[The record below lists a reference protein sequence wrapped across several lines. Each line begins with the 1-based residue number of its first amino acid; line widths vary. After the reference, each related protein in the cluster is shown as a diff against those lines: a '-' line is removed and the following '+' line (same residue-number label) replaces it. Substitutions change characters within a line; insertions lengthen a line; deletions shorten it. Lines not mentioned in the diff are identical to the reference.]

1 RSYCHKVRLVKP
13 CTTVCSDGKNSAST
27 LLTENFKST
36 ITWSRTRSVRSLS
49 EERITCLP
57 DHTTGH
63 EERPCCTLSW
73 VLAKSMM
80 YPLSSGSRMW
90 LRHSRLSR
98 STNSSHS
105 CKTFAR
111 CSWSGAYFH
120 PVHQRWHTI
129 TNPLIKQAR
138 MLCSSA
144 SFFFLFS

>member
-1 RSYCHKVRLVKP
+1 MPWSVRQEITNYHRRIVSNKPLRYWMIRKYGCLKITRSYCHKVRLVKP

-73 VLAKSMM
+73 ELAKSMM
-80 YPLSSGSRMW
+80 
-90 LRHSRLSR
+90 
-98 STNSSHS
+98 
-105 CKTFAR
+105 
-111 CSWSGAYFH
+111 
-120 PVHQRWHTI
+120 
-129 TNPLIKQAR
+129 
-138 MLCSSA
+138 
-144 SFFFLFS
+144 